1 MPLSSVK
8 AMFFPSYRYL
18 LRLANAFI
26 HASGVYF
33 APHGVFSLFY
43 NALQPLCGLHRL
55 IQLGLGDPTAGYH
68 VLYDLLRIALER
80 LTKLDKTGDNITPA
94 AHP

>member
-1 MPLSSVK
+1 MI
-8 AMFFPSYRYL
+8 FPSYRYL

-43 NALQPLCGLHRL
+43 DALQPLGGLHRL
-55 IQLGLGDPTAGYH
+55 IQLGLGDPTARYH
-68 VLYDLLRIALER
+68 VLYDLLRISLKR
-80 LTKLDKTGDNITPA
+80 FPKLDKPGDNITPA
-94 AHP
+94 HP